1 LGNWA
6 LGLLVTCHLGL
17 GEKNLRT
24 FKDLG
29 SWGFGQCSGADGQL
43 LLLVNWALKH
53 LGNWALG
60 LLGTWSLSLLDTW
73 AFGNRTWGFGQC
85 SVTDGKLLILVN
97 WALRYLENWALG
109 LLGTWSL
116 VSWTLGLED
125 LRT

>member
-1 LGNWA
+1 LSTWPA
-6 LGLLVTCHLGL
+6 LGHLGL
-17 GEKNLRT
+17 GEKNLMT

-29 SWGFGQCSGADGQL
+29 VLGSEVGQMGSCCYWSIGLLSTWGIG
-43 LLLVNWALKH
+43 H
-53 LGNWALG
+53 LASWALG
-60 LLGTWSLSLLDTW
+60 HLVSWTLGPLGTGLK
-73 AFGNRTWGFGQC
+73 GFGQC